1 MVCDRRFVGSLSGFQ
16 ILFGVRPL
24 ADHDDAPVDL
34 DFGIVGDGLGL
45 RDIGLGGC
53 ERRSRSLNAR
63 QRLLDDCLAVG
74 YGGPRRIEVSLC
86 GSVAESMGRI
96 VGETPLPVEEAES
109 GTVPRGMPAPAS
121 GTPSPNPWDLSLSR
135 QNVCS
140 TLKELE
146 RRIGLRR
153 DATRAPIQG
162 PEWQGAGFH

>member
-1 MVCDRRFVGSLSGFQ
+1 MAVFSKYSAVLEADGSPMSVKTALQ
-16 ILFGVRPL
+16 I
-24 ADHDDAPVDL
+24 
-34 DFGIVGDGLGL
+34 I
-45 RDIGLGGC
+45 
-53 ERRSRSLNAR
+53 
-63 QRLLDDCLAVG
+63 
-74 YGGPRRIEVSLC
+74 

-96 VGETPLPVEEAES
+96 VGETPLPVEESES

-162 PEWQGAGFH
+162 PEWQGAGFHSRPQNSNPRPRRAFAYCG

>member
-86 GSVAESMGRI
+86 LINFRLEGSGVDPRDQLAFRHFGIEIGEQGQDDARHLRTHLHGHHRVRVAG
-96 VGETPLPVEEAES
+96 G
-109 GTVPRGMPAPAS
+109 
-121 GTPSPNPWDLSLSR
+121 
-135 QNVCS
+135 
-140 TLKELE
+140 
-146 RRIGLRR
+146 
-153 DATRAPIQG
+153 
-162 PEWQGAGFH
+162 